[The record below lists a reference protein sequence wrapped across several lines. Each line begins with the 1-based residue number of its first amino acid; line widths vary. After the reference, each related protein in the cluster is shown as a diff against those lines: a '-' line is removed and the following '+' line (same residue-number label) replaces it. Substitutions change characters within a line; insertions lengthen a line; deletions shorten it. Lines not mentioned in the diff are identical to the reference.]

1 MNKKE
6 YVFILGSYACDKKCP
21 YCIAKM
27 NKNNTESFEKEFE
40 KLKET
45 LQEYKNKKITF
56 NNFILSG
63 NGETSLYKIEELK
76 KIKDLVEETKIF
88 TDYRIQTSGNLFGD
102 KEKLELFSNW
112 IKEVTVISSNSKE
125 DQDFYKYKIAY
136 LKSKDFIKTERV
148 RVNIV
153 VTNENLLKIN
163 KYISDYSK
171 MPNIETIALKI
182 LDNSN
187 NNSTE
192 SKWVEEHAFKHN
204 KINELLELI
213 TEENKFITF
222 KNKRFVF
229 KTKEDKLLTIHY
241 SEKNTYDG
249 INITNSFKW
258 HKKEIKK
265 GIYGELSKVEEE
277 LAEAKDALEQ
287 NNTLMYLIE
296 LSDIVGA
303 VEGIIEKHGLSLE
316 EIITFSDKVKE
327 SKQYE

>member
-1 MNKKE
+1 MKKKE

-27 NKNNTESFEKEFE
+27 NNSDTESFEKEFE

-102 KEKLELFSNW
+102 KERLELFSNW
-112 IKEVTVISSNSKE
+112 IKEITVISSNSKE
-125 DQDFYKYKIAY
+125 DQNFYKYKTDY
-136 LKSKDFIKTERV
+136 LKSKEFIKTERI

-163 KYISDYSK
+163 KFISDYSK

-192 SKWVEEHAFKHN
+192 SKWIEEHAFKHN

-213 TEENKFITF
+213 TEENNFISF
-222 KNKRFVF
+222 KDKRFVF

-249 INITNSFKW
+249 INIANSFKW
-258 HKKEIKK
+258 HTKEIKK
-265 GIYGELSKVEEE
+265 GVYGELSKVEEE
-277 LAEAKDALEQ
+277 LEEAKDALEQ

-303 VEGIIEKHGLSLE
+303 VEGIIEKHGLSLKE
-316 EIITFSDKVKE
+316 LITFSNKVKE